1 MLQYPLSLD
10 PIELAGKL
18 FCTFTT
24 SESLDDMLAE
34 IQRKYTILYGKIFV
48 LESDDSVELI
58 CTYNVDS
65 TNLNDNALLKNT
77 ILTHRRKETRT
88 LYTINSLNCLIA
100 KLNNGVVDHS
110 FMINWNEYRNC
121 ILLTR
126 EGEFCRINTKI
137 HRILDLN

>member
-1 MLQYPLSLD
+1 MSQYPLSLD
-10 PIELAGKL
+10 PTELAGKL
-18 FCTFTT
+18 FCTFT
-24 SESLDDMLAE
+24 SREDLEEMLAT

-48 LESDDSVELI
+48 LESDDSDELI

-65 TNLNDNALLKNT
+65 TNLNSNALLDNT

-100 KLNNGVVDHS
+100 KLNGGIVDHN
-110 FMINWNEYRNC
+110 FMINWDEYRNC

-126 EGEFCRINTKI
+126 AGEFCRINTKV